1 MKPIRKRSDAFTEAD
16 VGDEIILMRLDNG
29 ELLSLT
35 ETGAAVWRMI
45 DGSRD
50 RAALIAA
57 LRKQYVG
64 STEDIGRDVD
74 QLMDLLNEAGLIAEG

>member
-1 MKPIRKRSDAFTEAD
+1 VKPIRKRSDAFTEAD

-64 STEDIGRDVD
+64 SAEDIGRDVD